1 MGTVFNSTFE
11 VSLRL
16 LLLLS
21 ELGDSGLSIDR
32 IATYDFITI
41 YSRYF
46 GLSDRILHG
55 ENEFGYSEVASRR
68 NKAQAAIKEMVLD
81 GFVLVVRSEEGYKY
95 RIAENGKKV
104 ASNLVSEYAIA
115 YRELAKLTAKKYGE
129 KTETEIMDVISK
141 ASVQSLRR

>member
-21 ELGDSGLSIDR
+21 ESGDTGLSIDR
-32 IATYDFITI
+32 IATYDFISI

-46 GLSDRILHG
+46 DLSDKVLHG

-68 NKAQAAIKEMVLD
+68 NKAQAAIKEMVL
-81 GFVLVVRSEEGYKY
+81 GGLVLVVRSDDGYKY

-104 ASNLVSEYAIA
+104 ANNLVSEYAIA
-115 YRELAKLTAKKYGE
+115 YRELAKLTVKKFS
-129 KTETEIMDVISK
+129 KNTEMEIMDVISK

>member
-1 MGTVFNSTFE
+1 MRTVFNSTFE
-11 VSLRL
+11 VSLRI

-21 ELGDSGLSIDR
+21 ESGDAGLSIDR
-32 IATYDFITI
+32 IAAYDFITI

-46 GLSDRILHG
+46 DLSDRVLHG
-55 ENEFGYSEVASRR
+55 ENEFRYSEIASRR
-68 NKAQAAIKEMVLD
+68 NKAQAAMKEMVLD
-81 GFVLVVRSEEGYKY
+81 GFVLVVRSKEGFKY
-95 RIAENGKKV
+95 RIAENGNKV

-115 YRELAKLTAKKYGE
+115 YRELAKLTAKKYSE

>member
-1 MGTVFNSTFE
+1 MKTVFNSTFE
-11 VSLRL
+11 ISLRI

-21 ELGDSGLSIDR
+21 ESEDAGLSIDR
-32 IATYDFITI
+32 IAAYDFITI
-41 YSRYF
+41 YSKYF
-46 GLSDRILHG
+46 YLSDRVLHG
-55 ENEFGYSEVASRR
+55 ENEFGYSEIASRR

-81 GFVLVVRSEEGYKY
+81 GFVLVVRSKEGYKY
-95 RIAENGKKV
+95 RITENGKKV
-104 ASNLVSEYAIA
+104 AGNLVSEYAIA

>member
-21 ELGDSGLSIDR
+21 ESGDAGLSIDR
-32 IATYDFITI
+32 IAAYDFLTI

-46 GLSDRILHG
+46 DLSDRVLHG
-55 ENEFGYSEVASRR
+55 ENEFGYSEIASRR
-68 NKAQAAIKEMVLD
+68 NKAQDAIKEMVLD
-81 GFVLVVRSEEGYKY
+81 GFVLVVRSEDGYKY
-95 RIAENGKKV
+95 RITENGKTV
-104 ASNLVSEYAIA
+104 AGNLVSEYATA
-115 YRELAKLTAKKYGE
+115 YRELAKQTVKKFS
-129 KTETEIMDVISK
+129 KSTETEIMDVISK